1 MHSGGSPAAE
11 RGSVAALVA
20 NAVDAMHRSSTPDP
34 STARRQR
41 SSDSSDPGTPS
52 DGAVAPISGASSRRS
67 SDAEDD
73 PDGDDGDDGYSSDSN
88 EDEEDDDDDDGAA
101 KTEVDEEDDDDL
113 ESGAQQGDDEDTLDD
128 FVNRGGARASG
139 GGGTSRKDG
148 ADTTSDA
155 DNNDGIGDDGGVD
168 DELDRPRVPTH
179 FTARDLMAQ
188 GRALCHVLVRL
199 CNLQASG
206 THKLH
211 LQRMVVPGGP
221 SGLPAGSPPQ
231 HRAQSRLLMAAAGEL
246 LASPITPKP
255 GSTFGT
261 SGGGSG
267 GAVAG
272 DGTRAPAASPRSP
285 SEASGGEGGV
295 IGSVV
300 GGELLADVEVELDD
314 TQLADSAAEEDLLM
328 EVMAQV
334 NVSESEEDSEGSESD
349 PSGDNLDEAALKRT
363 STFKK
368 LIGEPKKTKKKR
380 RKARKGGRRTRPWL
394 SKKTGTWL
402 CATTDASCRVFLT
415 PCAPLVHLLS
425 HVQARRRAPSQKLP
439 RPATMTQPPT
449 RPLEGPPVAA

>member
-1 MHSGGSPAAE
+1 MHSGGSPAVE

-88 EDEEDDDDDDGAA
+88 EDEEDDDDEDGAA

-128 FVNRGGARASG
+128 FVNRGGARAS

-261 SGGGSG
+261 SGG
-267 GAVAG
+267 AVAG

-295 IGSVV
+295 IGAVV

-402 CATTDASCRVFLT
+402 CATTDARCRVLLT
-415 PCAPLVHLLS
+415 RARHSSPLS

-449 RPLEGPPVAA
+449 RPLAGPPVAA